1 MQPLELEVEKEGKP
15 LHAIS
20 KEQEST
26 AEAGYELRQM
36 SKWRRSPRRQK
47 EQGREKNNTVAQK
60 IKIKTPQELYN

>member
-1 MQPLELEVEKEGKP
+1 MQPLELEVEKEGEP

-36 SKWRRSPRRQK
+36 SK
-47 EQGREKNNTVAQK
+47 
-60 IKIKTPQELYN
+60 